1 MPSPGPQIFPIQ
13 KNDFFPL
20 FFFFEWPEDTE
31 EGKPLLPHYCVP
43 STELNSW
50 YDPGIQAGRYPESR
64 LPKNVT
70 EKQGDVGVT
79 PTKTPLPLEKKTPS
93 LYQQS
98 GRQNSEKA
106 EKTANYKSQYFFM
119 RFQWLRHTLQGVG
132 SWW

>member
-43 STELNSW
+43 LTELNSW
-50 YDPGIQAGRYPESR
+50 FYPGIQAGRYPESS

-106 EKTANYKSQYFFM
+106 EN
-119 RFQWLRHTLQGVG
+119 R
-132 SWW
+132 